1 MTRFVRIL
9 VVGCLLSSLVGSGRI
24 SSLFAD
30 DEKPFG
36 IDKRVPWT
44 TSTFAGT
51 PDPPSPYLTERAFPQ
66 LQFQNPV
73 EMLAV
78 PGSNRLLVAELNGRV
93 WTFQNQNDAA
103 SRALAVDIAE
113 QISDTGSGA
122 RLYGVAFHPEFGQN
136 RECFLCYITGPNL
149 ENGTRVSRFKAT
161 SLNPLKIDAA
171 SEEILITW
179 RSGGHNGGSLMFGPN
194 DGYLYI
200 STGDAAPPF
209 PPDTLKTGQD
219 ISDLLAS
226 TLRID
231 VDRKSGSRA
240 YSIPEDNPFVDVPG
254 ARGEVWT
261 YGHRNPWRMSFDS
274 VTGDL
279 WIGDVGWEMWE
290 MVYRAERGANYGWS
304 IVENTQQVNPEW
316 PRGPSPIISPTAAHS
331 HTESRSVT
339 GGYVYRGSRL
349 PKLAGTYLYGDY
361 VTGKLW
367 GIRVDGDQLSEPQEL
382 VDSALSVICFGRD
395 HSDEVFVVS
404 YDGTIH
410 RLIENPKAGQRST
423 FPRKLSDSGLFA
435 SAADHKLASG
445 VLPFAVNAEPW
456 ADGTTATRF
465 IAVPDGEPIGVHT
478 KNNAQVGDLQGEWA
492 FPDGTVLGK
501 TISLPTVSGSG
512 ERQQRL
518 ETQILH
524 RDGDYWAAYSYI
536 WNDEQTDAELSD
548 GAGFDRT
555 LVVADPAAP
564 NGKRSQTWHFASRTE
579 CILCHTSRGGTVY
592 GFKLEQL
599 NREFDYGK
607 HSDNQLRTLA
617 HIGLF
622 SEPLAKGAD
631 PKIAPLEK
639 LPQMVDP
646 TDETSPLDDRVRSY
660 LHVNCSHCHRRGGG
674 GTAALE
680 VLRSIAFEKTNL
692 VSRPTQGAFGIID
705 PWLVAPGDPNRSIL
719 YYRMAKLGR
728 GRMPHFGSL
737 QIDEAGLKLV
747 RDWISS
753 LDSSAAGD
761 SEASAETLAAIKRL
775 SQTINAD
782 LAKLAPNS
790 KASGEHQLAA
800 IDRLLSSTS
809 GAIALASTLHG
820 QGASLSDEAWDVA
833 VSRGSAHA
841 DTIVRDLFEPFVPEE
856 ARTKRLGTSVDAAQI
871 LAINGDAA
879 RGRELFLKSAGLQC
893 RNCHKVAQQGR
904 SVGPDLDGIGK
915 RYSSAELLTS
925 VLAPSQKIEPKYQT
939 WLAETSK
946 GLVYSGLMVEEST
959 SEVVIRDAMGK
970 DVRLKRDD
978 LELLVAQPKS
988 LMPELQL
995 RDATA
1000 QDAADLIAFLKS
1012 LQ

>member
-1 MTRFVRIL
+1 VTRLVRIAVVCCLALL
-9 VVGCLLSSLVGSGRI
+9 VTCGSASLLSAGD
-24 SSLFAD
+24 A
-30 DEKPFG
+30 KPFG

-44 TSTFAGT
+44 TSTFVGT
-51 PDPPSPYLTERAFPQ
+51 PEPPSPYLTERVFPE
-66 LQFQNPV
+66 LQFQNPI

-78 PGSNRLLVAELNGRV
+78 PGSHRLLVAELNGKV
-93 WTFQNQNDAA
+93 WTFPNQNDAA
-103 SRALAVDIAE
+103 DRELAIDIAT
-113 QISDTGSGA
+113 QLPDATKGT
-122 RLYGVAFHPEFGQN
+122 RLYGVAFHPQFVQN
-136 RECFLCYITGPNL
+136 GEVFLCYITAANV
-149 ENGTRVSRFKAT
+149 EDGTRVSRFTAT
-161 SLNPLKIDAA
+161 SLNPLTIDAG
-171 SEEILITW
+171 SEEVLITW
-179 RSGGHNGGSLMFGPN
+179 RSGGHNGGSLMFGPR

-200 STGDAAPPF
+200 STGDASPPF
-209 PPDTLKTGQD
+209 PPDVLKTGQD

-226 TLRID
+226 TLRIN
-231 VDRKSGSRA
+231 VDHRSGALA
-240 YSIPEDNPFVDVPG
+240 YSIPEDNPFVDVPD

-279 WIGDVGWEMWE
+279 WLGDVGWEMWE

-304 IVENTQQVNPEW
+304 IVENTQQVNPQW
-316 PRGPSPIISPTAAHS
+316 PRGPSPIIPPTAAHS

-367 GIRVDGDQLSEPQEL
+367 GIRVDGEQLSEPQEL
-382 VDSALSVICFGRD
+382 VDSSLAVICFGRD
-395 HSDEVFVVS
+395 HSDEIFVVS

-410 RLIENPKAGQRST
+410 RLVENPKAGQRST

-435 SAADHKLASG
+435 SIADHKLADG

-465 IAVPDGEPIGVHT
+465 IAVPNGETIGVHT
-478 KNNAQVGDLQGEWA
+478 TNNAQVGDLKGEWA
-492 FPDGTVLGK
+492 FPDGTILGK
-501 TISLPTVSGSG
+501 TISIATVGDSG

-524 RDGDYWAAYSYI
+524 RNVDYWAAYSYV

-555 LVVADPAAP
+555 LTVADPDAA
-564 NGKRSQTWHFASRTE
+564 NGQRSQTWHFASRTE

-599 NREFDYGK
+599 NRDFDYGK

-622 SEPLAKGAD
+622 SEPLAKGSD
-631 PKIAPLEK
+631 PKIAPLDK

-646 TDETSPLDDRVRSY
+646 NDEAASLDDRVRSY

-674 GTAALE
+674 GTAAIE
-680 VLRSIAFEKTNL
+680 VVRNITFEKTKL
-692 VSRPTQGAFGIID
+692 VSRPTQGAFGIVD

-753 LDSSAAGD
+753 LDAAATGNP
-761 SEASAETLAAIKRL
+761 EVNPETVAAIKRL

-782 LAKLAPNS
+782 LAELASGS
-790 KASGEHQLAA
+790 KASDEQQLAA
-800 IDRLLSSTS
+800 VDRLLSSAS
-809 GAIALASTLHG
+809 GAIALASALRGHE
-820 QGASLSDEAWDVA
+820 ASLSDDAREVA
-833 VSRGSAHA
+833 ISRGAAHP

-856 ARTKRLGTSVDAAQI
+856 ARTKRLGTSVDAAEI

-879 RGRELFLKSAGLQC
+879 RGRELFLTSAGLQC
-893 RNCHKVAQQGR
+893 RNCHKVGQQGR

-946 GLVYSGLMVEEST
+946 GLVYSGLMVEESNG
-959 SEVVIRDAMGK
+959 EVVIRDAMGK
-970 DVRLKRDD
+970 DVRLQRDD
-978 LELLVAQPKS
+978 LELLIAQPKS

-1000 QDAADLIAFLKS
+1000 QDAADLIAFLQS
-1012 LQ
+1012 LK